1 MDLAK
6 FLDLYLT
13 EGREHVSLIR
23 KGLPAAGKVSAAA
36 VNDLFRHAHSLKGMA
51 ASMGFEAT
59 ADLSHKVESLF
70 NRWREGQ
77 EADAGEL
84 GAVVRAVDLLDASMD
99 AVQRDGSEAV
109 LEEEIR
115 EACEALLGGGA
126 PAGPSGAGVANPPAG
141 VESAAA
147 PAPASRDLTV
157 RLKVAI
163 DTACPLPAARLM
175 VVWERVRAEV
185 PEARMEPDLERVM
198 KEGLRLASFL
208 LPPGSGLKELALAVR
223 GLSDVAEVDLETP
236 PAVPASRGSESQLVQ
251 SLRVPAED
259 LDELRDQ
266 ASELLYRLNQFE
278 AGLGPEERRRHRFW
292 LESERSQVTR
302 LFDHVLSIRLVSFEV
317 LVERLGRTAREVS
330 GRLGKPA
337 SFAVAG
343 VDERVDR
350 GLLERLLDPLVHLVR
365 NAVDHGLEPVARR
378 RELGKPEEG
387 NIRLEIARD
396 SESLLI
402 TVEDDGR
409 GIDVEAIRQAAVD
422 KGLYSTVEAAALD
435 RATLMDLLTRPAFTT
450 RREVTEVSGR
460 GVGLDVVRSAVESLG
475 GHLEMESEKGKG
487 SRFTLVIPSATTLT
501 RVLVFGWD
509 DGVRYGLPA
518 SQIRRI
524 YPLSSFPLVW
534 SGSDRFL
541 QAGEELLP
549 VLKWRPGPVGREGAA
564 LRIMSKDRDRVLLVS
579 QLFQGERVVVMPWGH
594 PLEMV
599 SEWMGGALLSTGEL
613 AYVLDGRVLVKRE
626 GD

>member
-13 EGREHVSLIR
+13 EGREHVSLLR
-23 KGLPAAGKVSAAA
+23 KGLPAAGQVATAV

-51 ASMGFEAT
+51 ASMGFEPT
-59 ADLSHKVESLF
+59 ADLSHKMETLF
-70 NRWREGQ
+70 NGWRQGEPADGGQ
-77 EADAGEL
+77 L
-84 GAVVRAVDLLDASMD
+84 SAVIRAVDLLDSSMD
-99 AVQRDGSEAV
+99 AVQRDGSDAA
-109 LEEEIR
+109 LHEEILG
-115 EACEALLGGGA
+115 ACEALLGGAAAGA
-126 PAGPSGAGVANPPAG
+126 AGEQREAGVR
-141 VESAAA
+141 SAA
-147 PAPASRDLTV
+147 PAQAAASADFLV

-185 PEARMEPDLERVM
+185 PEARMEPDLERV
-198 KEGLRLASFL
+198 KNEGLRLASFL
-208 LPPGSGLKELALAVR
+208 LPQRGGLKELAISVR
-223 GLSDVAEVDLETP
+223 GLSDVAEVELETP
-236 PAVPASRGSESQLVQ
+236 PAVIPSKGPESQLVQ

-278 AGLGPEERRRHRFW
+278 AGLGGEERRRHRFW
-292 LESERSQVTR
+292 LESERAQVTR
-302 LFDHVLSIRLVSFEV
+302 LFDHVLSIRLVSFDV

-337 SFAVAG
+337 SFTVVGA
-343 VDERVDR
+343 DERVDR

-365 NAVDHGLEPVARR
+365 NAVDHGLEQVARR

-387 NIRLEIARD
+387 SIRLGIARE

-402 TVEDDGR
+402 SVEDDGR
-409 GIDVEAIRQAAVD
+409 GIDLEAIRQAAIE
-422 KGLYSTVEAAALD
+422 KGLYSTQEAAALD
-435 RATLMDLLTRPAFTT
+435 RVVLLDLLTRPAFTT
-450 RREVTEVSGR
+450 RRDVTEVSGR

-501 RVLVFGWD
+501 RVLTFGWD
-509 DGVRYGLPA
+509 DKVRFALPA

-524 YPLSSFPLVW
+524 YPLNAFPLVW

-564 LRIMSKDRDRVLLVS
+564 LRILSQERDRVLLVS
-579 QLFQGERVVVMPWGH
+579 QLYQAERVVVMPWGH

-599 SEWMGGALLSTGEL
+599 SEWMGGALLSTGEI
-613 AYVLDGRVLVKRE
+613 AYVLDGRVLAKRE

>member
-13 EGREHVSLIR
+13 EGREHVSLLR
-23 KGLPAAGKVSAAA
+23 KGLPAAGKVSAAV

-59 ADLSHKVESLF
+59 ANLSHKMETLF
-70 NRWREGQ
+70 NGWREGR
-77 EADAGEL
+77 EADSGQL
-84 GAVVRAVDLLDASMD
+84 SAVVRAADLLDASMD

-109 LEEEIR
+109 LHDEILR
-115 EACEALLGGGA
+115 ACEALLGEVA
-126 PAGPSGAGVANPPAG
+126 AGVPGEKEASGANAEVPAQATRPP
-141 VESAAA
+141 
-147 PAPASRDLTV
+147 DLPL
-157 RLKVAI
+157 RLKVSI

-175 VVWERVRAEV
+175 VVWERIRAEA
-185 PEARMEPDLERVM
+185 PEARMEPDLERVR
-198 KEGLRLASFL
+198 KEGLRLATFL
-208 LPPGSGLKELALAVR
+208 LPQRGGLKELALSVR
-223 GLSDVAEVDLETP
+223 GLADVDEVDLETP
-236 PAVPASRGSESQLVQ
+236 PPAPPSKGPETQLVQ
-251 SLRVPAED
+251 SLRVPAEN
-259 LDELRDQ
+259 LDELLEQ
-266 ASELLYRLNQFE
+266 SSELLYRLNQFE
-278 AGLGPEERRRHRFW
+278 AGMGPEEHRRHRFW
-292 LESERSQVTR
+292 LESERAQLTR
-302 LFDHVLSIRLVSFEV
+302 LFDHVLSIRLVSFDV

-337 SFAVAG
+337 TFTVTGA
-343 VDERVDR
+343 DERVDR

-387 NIRLEIARD
+387 SIRLGIARD
-396 SESLLI
+396 SESLVI

-409 GIDVEAIRQAAVD
+409 GIDGETIRQAAVE
-422 KGLYSTVEAAALD
+422 KGLYSTQEAAALD
-435 RATLMDLLTRPAFTT
+435 RLALLDLLTRPAFTT

-460 GVGLDVVRSAVESLG
+460 GVGLDVVRAAVESLG
-475 GHLEMESEKGKG
+475 GHLEIESEKGRG
-487 SRFTLVIPSATTLT
+487 SRFALVIPSATTLT

-509 DGVRYGLPA
+509 DGVRYALPA
-518 SQIRRI
+518 SQIGRI

-534 SGSDRFL
+534 SGSERFL
-541 QAGEELLP
+541 QASEELLP

-564 LRIMSKDRDRVLLVS
+564 LRILSPGRDRVLLVS
-579 QLFQGERVVVMPWGH
+579 QVYQAERVAVMPWGH

-599 SEWMGGALLSTGEL
+599 SEWMGGALLSTGEI
-613 AYVLDGRVLVKRE
+613 AYVLDGRVLAKRE

>member
-6 FLDLYLT
+6 FLDLYLS
-13 EGREHVSLIR
+13 EGREHVSSLR
-23 KGLPAAGKVSAAA
+23 KKLPASGQVPTAV

-59 ADLSHKVESLF
+59 ADLSHEMESLF
-70 NRWREGQ
+70 NGWREGR
-77 EADAGEL
+77 EADPAQL
-84 GAVVRAVDLLDASMD
+84 GAVVRSVDVLDASMD
-99 AVQRDGSEAV
+99 AVQRDGSDAAV
-109 LEEEIR
+109 QDEILK
-115 EACEALLGGGA
+115 ACEGLLGGA
-126 PAGPSGAGVANPPAG
+126 PAGDAGEQRPAD
-141 VESAAA
+141 VAAA
-147 PAPASRDLTV
+147 VPVAVAVGLDLRV

-175 VVWERVRAEV
+175 VVWERVRADV
-185 PEARMEPDLERVM
+185 PEARMEPDLDIVK
-198 KEGLRLASFL
+198 KEGLRLATFL
-208 LPPGSGLKELALAVR
+208 LPQRGGLKELALSVR

-236 PAVPASRGSESQLVQ
+236 PAVTPAKGPDSQLVQ

-259 LDELRDQ
+259 LDELREQ

-278 AGLGPEERRRHRFW
+278 AGLSGEEHRRHRFW
-292 LESERSQVTR
+292 LESERAQVTR
-302 LFDHVLSIRLVSFEV
+302 LFDHVLSIRLVSFDV

-337 SFAVAG
+337 SFTVAG
-343 VDERVDR
+343 AEERVDR

-365 NAVDHGLEPVARR
+365 NAVDHGFEPVARR
-378 RELGKPEEG
+378 REIGKPEEG
-387 NIRLEIARD
+387 SIRLEIARD

-402 TVEDDGR
+402 SVEDDGR
-409 GIDVEAIRQAAVD
+409 GIDLEAVRQAAVD
-422 KGLYSTVEAAALD
+422 KGLYSTQEAAALD
-435 RATLMDLLTRPAFTT
+435 HVVLLDLLTRPAFTT

-501 RVLVFGWD
+501 RVLTFGWD
-509 DGVRYGLPA
+509 DKVRYALPA

-524 YPLSSFPLVW
+524 YPLNAFPLVW

-564 LRIMSKDRDRVLLVS
+564 LRLISQERDRVLLVS
-579 QLFQGERVVVMPWGH
+579 QLYQGERVVVMPWGH

-599 SEWMGGALLSTGEL
+599 SEWMGGALLSTGEI

>member
-6 FLDLYLT
+6 FLDLYLS
-13 EGREHVSLIR
+13 EGREHVSQLR
-23 KGLPAAGKVSAAA
+23 KGLPAAGQVSAAV

-51 ASMGFEAT
+51 ASMGFDAT
-59 ADLSHKVESLF
+59 ADLSHKMETLF
-70 NRWREGQ
+70 NGWREGR
-77 EADAGEL
+77 EADAGQL
-84 GAVVRAVDLLDASMD
+84 RAVVRAVDLLDASMD

-109 LEEEIR
+109 LQEEILG
-115 EACEALLGGGA
+115 ACDALGGGA
-126 PAGPSGAGVANPPAG
+126 PAGTTGDAPPPAEARAA
-141 VESAAA
+141 VPAPAAA
-147 PAPASRDLTV
+147 PPDLPV

-163 DTACPLPAARLM
+163 DTSCPLPAARLM

-185 PEARMEPDLERVM
+185 PEARMEPDLERVK
-198 KEGLRLASFL
+198 KEGLRLVSFL
-208 LPPGSGLKELALAVR
+208 LPQRGGLKELALSVR
-223 GLSDVAEVDLETP
+223 GLADVAEVDLETALAALP
-236 PAVPASRGSESQLVQ
+236 NKGPESLLVQ

-278 AGLGPEERRRHRFW
+278 AGLGKEERRRHRFW
-292 LESERSQVTR
+292 LESERAQVTR
-302 LFDHVLSIRLVSFEV
+302 LFDHVLSIRLVSFDV
-317 LVERLGRTAREVS
+317 LVERLGRAAREVS

-337 SFAVAG
+337 SLTIAG
-343 VDERVDR
+343 ADERVDR

-387 NIRLEIARD
+387 SIRLEIARD

-402 TVEDDGR
+402 SVEDDGR
-409 GIDVEAIRQAAVD
+409 GIDLEAIRQAAAD
-422 KGLYSTVEAAALD
+422 KGLFSAQEAAALD
-435 RATLMDLLTRPAFTT
+435 RATLLDLLTRPAFTT

-501 RVLVFGWD
+501 RVLIFGWE
-509 DGVRYGLPA
+509 DGTRYALPA

-524 YPLSSFPLVW
+524 YPLSTFPLVW
-534 SGSDRFL
+534 SGSDRYL

-564 LRIMSKDRDRVLLVS
+564 LRILSKDRDRVLLVS
-579 QLFQGERVVVMPWGH
+579 QLYQGERVVVMPWGH

-599 SEWMGGALLSTGEL
+599 SEWMGGALLSTGEI
-613 AYVLDGRVLVKRE
+613 AYVLDGRVLVQRE

>member
-13 EGREHVSLIR
+13 EAREHVSLIR
-23 KGLPAAGKVSAAA
+23 KGLPAAGQVPPAV

-51 ASMGFEAT
+51 ASMGFDAT
-59 ADLSHKVESLF
+59 ADLSHKVETLF
-70 NRWREGQ
+70 NLWRQGQ
-77 EADAGEL
+77 EAEGDQL
-84 GAVVRAVDLLDASMD
+84 RAVVRAVDLLDASMD

-109 LEEEIR
+109 LQEEMHS
-115 EACEALLGGGA
+115 ACESLAGL
-126 PAGPSGAGVANPPAG
+126 AGPRSDPGQSPAPLKP
-141 VESAAA
+141 VA
-147 PAPASRDLTV
+147 PAPAPALRDLPV
-157 RLKVAI
+157 LLRVAI
-163 DTACPLPAARLM
+163 DPACPLPAARLM
-175 VVWERVRAEV
+175 VVWERVRSEV
-185 PEARMEPDLERVM
+185 PEARMDPDLERVK
-198 KEGLRLASFL
+198 KEGLRLATFL
-208 LPPGSGLKELALAVR
+208 LPRRGGLKELALAVR
-223 GLSDVAEVDLETP
+223 GLSDVTEVDLETP
-236 PAVPASRGSESQLVQ
+236 SAAPQAQGSEAQLVQ

-259 LDELRDQ
+259 LDELREQ

-278 AGLGPEERRRHRFW
+278 AGLGEEEHRRHRFW
-292 LESERSQVTR
+292 LESERAQVTR

-337 SFAVAG
+337 SFTVSGA
-343 VDERVDR
+343 DERVDR

-365 NAVDHGLEPVARR
+365 NAVDHGLETVARR

-387 NIRLEIARD
+387 SVRLLIARD

-409 GIDVEAIRQAAVD
+409 GIDIEGIRQAAAER
-422 KGLYSTVEAAALD
+422 GLYSTQEAAALD
-435 RATLMDLLTRPAFTT
+435 RAALLDLLTRPAFTT

-475 GHLEMESEKGKG
+475 GHLEMDSEKGKG

-501 RVLVFGWD
+501 RVLVFGWG
-509 DGVRYGLPA
+509 DGVRYALPA

-534 SGSDRFL
+534 SGSDRYL

-564 LRIMSKDRDRVLLVS
+564 LRILSQGRDRVLLVS
-579 QLFQGERVVVMPWGH
+579 QVYQGERVVVMPWGH

-599 SEWMGGALLSTGEL
+599 QEWMGGALLSTGEI